1 MSETLTQS
9 IDLDSLIDEIREAE
23 IRLGQCATERQKSLS
38 TLKALEVALADEML
52 KLAHLGQTESS
63 LAAYGSKARNEAC
76 KAALSGVTAATVP
89 TMLEPLA
96 RAQSIQMA
104 SGIVTEL
111 KDSCGS
117 RTLDLSREIANAR
130 IALADVEGYFFEAEG
145 ALEDLRARMR
155 ILRGA

>member
-38 TLKALEVALADEML
+38 TLKALEVALADEMA
-52 KLAHLGQTESS
+52 KLAHLGRTENA
-63 LAAYGSKARNEAC
+63 LQAYSSKARNEASR
-76 KAALSGVTAATVP
+76 AALAGVTAGNIQD
-89 TMLEPLA
+89 MLEPLA
-96 RAQSIQMA
+96 MAQSVQMA

-111 KDSCGS
+111 RDQAGS
-117 RTLDLSREIANAR
+117 RTLDLNREIANAR
-130 IALADVEGYFFEAEG
+130 IALADVESHFVEAESN
-145 ALEDLRARMR
+145 LKSSRSKLR